1 SDEVVKTGLNPSEV
15 VRDLAMQKAKN
26 IEKRLNDDEI
36 IIAADTI
43 VVLDDEL
50 LGKPKDRENAV
61 EILTKLSGNTHCVF
75 TGIAVIDTKTN
86 QIINDFEKTFV
97 KFRDISISEIEKY
110 IESGEPMDKAGAYG
124 IQNLGALFVE
134 KIDGDYFNVVGL
146 PLCKLGKIL
155 MDKFDVK
162 VL

>member
-1 SDEVVKTGLNPSEV
+1 MKRKIILASGSPRRKELLENLGIDFEVMVDTSDEVVKIGLNPSEV
-15 VRDLAMQKAKN
+15 VCDLAMQKAKN

-97 KFRDISISEIEKY
+97 KFRDISI
-110 IESGEPMDKAGAYG
+110 
-124 IQNLGALFVE
+124 
-134 KIDGDYFNVVGL
+134 
-146 PLCKLGKIL
+146 
-155 MDKFDVK
+155 
-162 VL
+162 